1 MKVNDI
7 NSNKLESRK
16 FYSEEELAELFGIGK
31 KETPVKQSDAF
42 KVLQNIEM
50 RKSGTH
56 PVKFSDGYTV
66 DIDPIIAKKI
76 NAWVAKRDKKDQAG
90 AEGLVRS
97 WEGFQKIAKVL
108 GIQDKLPV
116 PRTVEDTNESEKR
129 WKQTSMSPAEAEK
142 EYGKENVKVKKGA
155 LRNGDD
161 MVEVFVEDTNEEL
174 NAILSLAGVSTMT
187 PVQAIVAESKE
198 EVTEMNKY
206 GISAVH
212 KGGKFY
218 AFRHGKMVGGPFD
231 TMQELQDFQLKSIEN
246 ESYDMTPGGQVEYEF
261 TKADFLAN
269 EDENMHT
276 ENAMEL
282 VAKFGTEEE
291 IKRMEMIMT
300 AHNTRGHI
308 EPAEQEER
316 DSYIRKYYP
325 MLEDTVEEVASPEEQ
340 AQPSS
345 VAMDTLRLIVTNKQ
359 NMPVKFA
366 DGQMKVDLYTASAIT
381 QVYDKVNDANKQ
393 KMLNMLGTKEGMV
406 KLTNLVFGM
415 LNKKESIG
423 EGLEQDLV
431 DMYKG
436 DGEAGLADYI
446 ITHLGVDE
454 KQFEKEFE
462 KAGNA
467 MKFIKNFV
475 AKQNEG
481 KSPHKK
487 GTAKYKKHMAAMH
500 AESLEISEDAYNR
513 IEAFRDS
520 RLQELSSTES
530 DEVKGI
536 LEDFEKDE
544 VKIILDKHDVKSID
558 DIELGSE
565 VYEEL
570 FAYYMDSGE
579 MPYGVMK
586 ARTGMPDEWIADRL
600 DDLGLLEQNIESN
613 NVFNNL
619 QDVKRTSEG
628 EENMAQAKAMRG
640 SQFTDK
646 QIKMA
651 FGILNDPKFKGG
663 NYSGAVEVINKVAP
677 GLADHPSVANALKRA
692 NEACGAEHSPK
703 KKKMEGR
710 NDGPRSECCDAP
722 LDNYQNELGICSD
735 CGEHAGA
742 HNVDESV
749 DINTGKPVPKTNFM
763 GVNVRSK
770 EDRIRDKKTQIELAK
785 RNAPK
790 SGLKAKDVPQLEKE
804 LADLK
809 NEGYARLPDMPE
821 KYVAR
826 DGLEGPIMTRSGKV
840 VYYDNVEGKYYDPDT
855 DMYLT
860 YDEWKAYD
868 FIGWQL
874 PIKQEDEVMEEKLTV
889 TMADMKLNT
898 KAYQNL
904 LKGDEKYIADKELMK
919 HILAN
924 GGREKLAA
932 SCNYESAELDR
943 LKHLSGL

>member
-16 FYSEEELAELFGIGK
+16 FYSEEELVELFGIGGSK
-31 KETPVKQSDAF
+31 PSTVKQSDAF
-42 KVLQNIEM
+42 KVLQNIEA

-97 WEGFQKIAKVL
+97 WEGFQKIAKLL

-246 ESYDMTPGGQVEYEF
+246 ESYDMTPGGQVEYDF

-282 VAKFGTEEE
+282 VVKFGTEEE

-325 MLEDTVEEVASPEEQ
+325 MLEDSVQHDITTGKPVPKTVMGVNVRSKEDKIKDKKDQIALAKRNAPKSGLTTKDVPKLEKELADLMKEDVVDEVASPEEQ

-423 EGLEQDLV
+423 EGLEKDLV

-467 MKFIKNFV
+467 MQFIKNFV

-520 RLQELSSTES
+520 RLQELSSTEA

-544 VKIILDKHDVKSID
+544 VKVILDKHDVKSIE

-586 ARTGMPDEWIADRL
+586 ARDGMPDEWIADRL

-619 QDVKRTSEG
+619 QNVKRAS
-628 EENMAQAKAMRG
+628 
-640 SQFTDK
+640 
-646 QIKMA
+646 
-651 FGILNDPKFKGG
+651 
-663 NYSGAVEVINKVAP
+663 
-677 GLADHPSVANALKRA
+677 
-692 NEACGAEHSPK
+692 EACGAEHSPK
-703 KKKMEGR
+703 KKK
-710 NDGPRSECCDAP
+710 
-722 LDNYQNELGICSD
+722 
-735 CGEHAGA
+735 
-742 HNVDESV
+742 
-749 DINTGKPVPKTNFM
+749 T
-763 GVNVRSK
+763 
-770 EDRIRDKKTQIELAK
+770 
-785 RNAPK
+785 
-790 SGLKAKDVPQLEKE
+790 
-804 LADLK
+804 
-809 NEGYARLPDMPE
+809 EGYAVLPPMPE

-860 YDEWKAYD
+860 YDEWKAFD
-868 FIGWQL
+868 PEL
-874 PIKQEDEVMEEKLTV
+874 PIKQEDEVMEKMTV

-904 LKGDEKYIADKELMK
+904 LQGDDKYVADKELMK

>member
-16 FYSEEELAELFGIGK
+16 FYSEEELVELFGIGGSK
-31 KETPVKQSDAF
+31 PAPVKQSDAF
-42 KVLQNIEM
+42 KVLQNIEA

-66 DIDPIIAKKI
+66 DIDPIIAKKV

-116 PRTVEDTNESEKR
+116 PRT
-129 WKQTSMSPAEAEK
+129 
-142 EYGKENVKVKKGA
+142 
-155 LRNGDD
+155 
-161 MVEVFVEDTNEEL
+161 VEDTNEEL

-282 VAKFGTEEE
+282 VVKFGTEEE

-325 MLEDTVEEVASPEEQ
+325 MLEDVNETELDITTGKPVPKTVMGVNVRSKEDKIKDKKDQIALAKRNAPKSGLTQKDVPQLEKELAKMQEVASPEEQ
-340 AQPSS
+340 EKPSS

-415 LNKKESIG
+415 LNKQESIS

-436 DGEAGLADYI
+436 DGEAGLADYVI
-446 ITHLGVDE
+446 NHLGMTE
-454 KQFEKEFE
+454 KRFEKEFE

-467 MKFIKNFV
+467 MKFIKNYVMKTNFPQ
-475 AKQNEG
+475 AKIN
-481 KSPHKK
+481 
-487 GTAKYKKHMAAMH
+487 

-520 RLQELSSTES
+520 RLQELSSTEA

-536 LEDFEKDE
+536 LEAFEADE
-544 VKIILDKHDVKSID
+544 VKVILDKHDVKSID

-586 ARTGMPDEWIADRL
+586 ARDGMPDEWIADRL

-619 QDVKRTSEG
+619 QSVKRAS
-628 EENMAQAKAMRG
+628 
-640 SQFTDK
+640 
-646 QIKMA
+646 
-651 FGILNDPKFKGG
+651 
-663 NYSGAVEVINKVAP
+663 
-677 GLADHPSVANALKRA
+677 
-692 NEACGAEHSPK
+692 EACGAEHSPK
-703 KKKMEGR
+703 KKK
-710 NDGPRSECCDAP
+710 
-722 LDNYQNELGICSD
+722 
-735 CGEHAGA
+735 
-742 HNVDESV
+742 
-749 DINTGKPVPKTNFM
+749 T
-763 GVNVRSK
+763 
-770 EDRIRDKKTQIELAK
+770 
-785 RNAPK
+785 
-790 SGLKAKDVPQLEKE
+790 
-804 LADLK
+804 
-809 NEGYARLPDMPE
+809 EGYAVLPPMPE

-860 YDEWKAYD
+860 YDEWKAFD
-868 FIGWQL
+868 PEL
-874 PIKQEDEVMEEKLTV
+874 PIKQEDEVMEKMTV
-889 TMADMKLNT
+889 TMADMKANT

-904 LKGDEKYIADKELMK
+904 LQGDDKYVADKELMK

-932 SCNYESAELDR
+932 SCNYESAEIER

>member
-1 MKVNDI
+1 
-7 NSNKLESRK
+7 
-16 FYSEEELAELFGIGK
+16 
-31 KETPVKQSDAF
+31 
-42 KVLQNIEM
+42 
-50 RKSGTH
+50 
-56 PVKFSDGYTV
+56 
-66 DIDPIIAKKI
+66 
-76 NAWVAKRDKKDQAG
+76 
-90 AEGLVRS
+90 
-97 WEGFQKIAKVL
+97 
-108 GIQDKLPV
+108 
-116 PRTVEDTNESEKR
+116 
-129 WKQTSMSPAEAEK
+129 
-142 EYGKENVKVKKGA
+142 
-155 LRNGDD
+155 
-161 MVEVFVEDTNEEL
+161 
-174 NAILSLAGVSTMT
+174 
-187 PVQAIVAESKE
+187 
-198 EVTEMNKY
+198 
-206 GISAVH
+206 
-212 KGGKFY
+212 
-218 AFRHGKMVGGPFD
+218 MVGGPFD

-282 VAKFGTEEE
+282 VVKFGTEEE

-340 AQPSS
+340 GQPSS

-423 EGLEQDLV
+423 EGLEKDLV

-436 DGEAGLADYI
+436 DGEAGLADYVI
-446 ITHLGVDE
+446 NHLGMTE
-454 KQFEKEFE
+454 KRFEEEFE
-462 KAGNA
+462 KAGSA
-467 MKFIKNFV
+467 MQFIKNYVTKKHFPQ
-475 AKQNEG
+475 AKTSEG

-520 RLQELSSTES
+520 RLQELSSTEA

-544 VKIILDKHDVKSID
+544 VEAILNKHNITSIE
-558 DIELGSE
+558 DIELGSD

-586 ARTGMPDEWIADRL
+586 ARDGMPDEWIADRL

-619 QDVKRTSEG
+619 QNVKRASEG

-703 KKKMEGR
+703 KKK
-710 NDGPRSECCDAP
+710 
-722 LDNYQNELGICSD
+722 
-735 CGEHAGA
+735 
-742 HNVDESV
+742 
-749 DINTGKPVPKTNFM
+749 T
-763 GVNVRSK
+763 
-770 EDRIRDKKTQIELAK
+770 
-785 RNAPK
+785 
-790 SGLKAKDVPQLEKE
+790 
-804 LADLK
+804 
-809 NEGYARLPDMPE
+809 EGYAVLPPMPE

-860 YDEWKAYD
+860 YDEWKAFD
-868 FIGWQL
+868 PEL
-874 PIKQEDEVMEEKLTV
+874 PIKQEDNAMEKMTV
-889 TMADMKLNT
+889 TMADMKANT

-904 LKGDEKYIADKELMK
+904 LQGDDKYVADKELMK

>member
-16 FYSEEELAELFGIGK
+16 FYSEEELVELFGIGGSK
-31 KETPVKQSDAF
+31 PSTVKQSDAF
-42 KVLQNIEM
+42 KVLQNIEA

-66 DIDPIIAKKI
+66 DIDPIIAKKV
-76 NAWVAKRDKKDQAG
+76 NAWIAKRDKKDQAG

-116 PRTVEDTNESEKR
+116 PKT
-129 WKQTSMSPAEAEK
+129 
-142 EYGKENVKVKKGA
+142 
-155 LRNGDD
+155 
-161 MVEVFVEDTNEEL
+161 VEDTNEEL

-282 VAKFGTEEE
+282 VVKFGTEEE

-340 AQPSS
+340 GQPSS

-423 EGLEQDLV
+423 EGLEKDLV

-436 DGEAGLADYI
+436 DGEAGLADYVI
-446 ITHLGVDE
+446 NHLGMTE
-454 KQFEKEFE
+454 KRFEEEFE
-462 KAGNA
+462 KAGSA
-467 MKFIKNFV
+467 MQFIKNYVTKKHFPQ
-475 AKQNEG
+475 AKTSEG

-520 RLQELSSTES
+520 RLQELSSTEA

-544 VKIILDKHDVKSID
+544 VKVILDKHDVKSID

-586 ARTGMPDEWIADRL
+586 ARDGMPDEWIADRL

-619 QDVKRTSEG
+619 QNVKRAS
-628 EENMAQAKAMRG
+628 
-640 SQFTDK
+640 
-646 QIKMA
+646 
-651 FGILNDPKFKGG
+651 
-663 NYSGAVEVINKVAP
+663 
-677 GLADHPSVANALKRA
+677 
-692 NEACGAEHSPK
+692 EACGAEHSPK
-703 KKKMEGR
+703 KKK
-710 NDGPRSECCDAP
+710 
-722 LDNYQNELGICSD
+722 
-735 CGEHAGA
+735 
-742 HNVDESV
+742 
-749 DINTGKPVPKTNFM
+749 T
-763 GVNVRSK
+763 
-770 EDRIRDKKTQIELAK
+770 
-785 RNAPK
+785 
-790 SGLKAKDVPQLEKE
+790 
-804 LADLK
+804 
-809 NEGYARLPDMPE
+809 EGYAVLPPMPE

-860 YDEWKAYD
+860 YDEWKAFD
-868 FIGWQL
+868 PEL
-874 PIKQEDEVMEEKLTV
+874 PIKQEDEVMEKMTV
-889 TMADMKLNT
+889 TMADMKANT

-904 LKGDEKYIADKELMK
+904 LQGDDKYVADKELMK

>member
-31 KETPVKQSDAF
+31 KETPIKQSDAF

-66 DIDPIIAKKI
+66 DIDPIIAKKV
-76 NAWVAKRDKKDQAG
+76 NAWVSKRDKKDQAG

-108 GIQDKLPV
+108 GILDKLPV
-116 PRTVEDTNESEKR
+116 P
-129 WKQTSMSPAEAEK
+129 
-142 EYGKENVKVKKGA
+142 KVA
-155 LRNGDD
+155 
-161 MVEVFVEDTNEEL
+161 EDTNEEL
-174 NAILSLAGVSTMT
+174 NDILSLAGVSTMT

-316 DSYIRKYYP
+316 DSYVRKYYP

-423 EGLEQDLV
+423 EGLEKDLV

-436 DGEAGLADYI
+436 DGEAGLADYVI
-446 ITHLGVDE
+446 NHLGMTE
-454 KQFEKEFE
+454 KRFEEEFE
-462 KAGNA
+462 KAGSA
-467 MKFIKNFV
+467 MQFIKNYVTKKHFPQ
-475 AKQNEG
+475 AKTSEG

-520 RLQELSSTES
+520 RLPEVDSMTES
-530 DEVKGI
+530 SIMDPETKQMI
-536 LEDFEKDE
+536 PEKDY
-544 VKIILDKHDVKSID
+544 VMKYVMSKHPEETKKLLQSGDLM
-558 DIELGSE
+558 DIYGGDLYNALFDYFSE
-565 VYEEL
+565 
-570 FAYYMDSGE
+570 E
-579 MPYGVMK
+579 MPYGTQKGRDGDPVEYMNDELDMM
-586 ARTGMPDEWIADRL
+586 GMFEENPTSKFDMYNKKPA
-600 DDLGLLEQNIESN
+600 ESVGN

-619 QDVKRTSEG
+619 QDVKRASEG

-703 KKKMEGR
+703 KKK
-710 NDGPRSECCDAP
+710 
-722 LDNYQNELGICSD
+722 
-735 CGEHAGA
+735 
-742 HNVDESV
+742 
-749 DINTGKPVPKTNFM
+749 T
-763 GVNVRSK
+763 
-770 EDRIRDKKTQIELAK
+770 
-785 RNAPK
+785 
-790 SGLKAKDVPQLEKE
+790 
-804 LADLK
+804 
-809 NEGYARLPDMPE
+809 EGYAVLPPMPE

-860 YDEWKAYD
+860 YDEWKAFD
-868 FIGWQL
+868 PEL
-874 PIKQEDEVMEEKLTV
+874 PIKQEDEVMEKMTV

-904 LKGDEKYIADKELMK
+904 LQGDDKYVADKELMK

-932 SCNYESAELDR
+932 SYNYESAELDR

>member
-16 FYSEEELAELFGIGK
+16 FYSEEELVELFGIGK
-31 KETPVKQSDAF
+31 KETPIKQSDAF
-42 KVLQNIEM
+42 KVLQNIEA

-116 PRTVEDTNESEKR
+116 PRTVEDTNE
-129 WKQTSMSPAEAEK
+129 
-142 EYGKENVKVKKGA
+142 
-155 LRNGDD
+155 
-161 MVEVFVEDTNEEL
+161 EL
-174 NAILSLAGVSTMT
+174 NDILSLAGVSTMT

-198 EVTEMNKY
+198 EVQEMNKY

-231 TMQELQDFQLKSIEN
+231 TIQDLQDFQLKSIEN
-246 ESYDMTPGGQVEYEF
+246 ESYDMTPGGQIEYDF

-282 VAKFGTEEE
+282 VVKFGTEQE

-340 AQPSS
+340 GQPSS

-423 EGLEQDLV
+423 EGLEKDLV

-436 DGEAGLADYI
+436 DGEAGLADYVI
-446 ITHLGVDE
+446 NHLGMTE
-454 KQFEKEFE
+454 KRFEEEFE
-462 KAGNA
+462 KAGSA
-467 MKFIKNFV
+467 MQFIKNYVTKKHFPQ
-475 AKQNEG
+475 AKTSEG

-520 RLQELSSTES
+520 RLQELSSTEA

-544 VKIILDKHDVKSID
+544 VEAILNKHNITSIE
-558 DIELGSE
+558 DIELGSD

-586 ARTGMPDEWIADRL
+586 ARDGMPDEWIADRL

-619 QDVKRTSEG
+619 QNVKRTSEG

-703 KKKMEGR
+703 KKK
-710 NDGPRSECCDAP
+710 
-722 LDNYQNELGICSD
+722 
-735 CGEHAGA
+735 
-742 HNVDESV
+742 
-749 DINTGKPVPKTNFM
+749 T
-763 GVNVRSK
+763 
-770 EDRIRDKKTQIELAK
+770 
-785 RNAPK
+785 
-790 SGLKAKDVPQLEKE
+790 
-804 LADLK
+804 
-809 NEGYARLPDMPE
+809 EGYAVLPPMPE

-860 YDEWKAYD
+860 YDEWKAFD
-868 FIGWQL
+868 PEL
-874 PIKQEDEVMEEKLTV
+874 PIKQEDEVMEKMTV
-889 TMADMKLNT
+889 TMADMKANT

-904 LKGDEKYIADKELMK
+904 LQGDDKYVADKELMK

>member
-1 MKVNDI
+1 
-7 NSNKLESRK
+7 
-16 FYSEEELAELFGIGK
+16 
-31 KETPVKQSDAF
+31 
-42 KVLQNIEM
+42 
-50 RKSGTH
+50 
-56 PVKFSDGYTV
+56 
-66 DIDPIIAKKI
+66 
-76 NAWVAKRDKKDQAG
+76 
-90 AEGLVRS
+90 
-97 WEGFQKIAKVL
+97 
-108 GIQDKLPV
+108 
-116 PRTVEDTNESEKR
+116 
-129 WKQTSMSPAEAEK
+129 
-142 EYGKENVKVKKGA
+142 
-155 LRNGDD
+155 
-161 MVEVFVEDTNEEL
+161 
-174 NAILSLAGVSTMT
+174 MT

-282 VAKFGTEEE
+282 VVKFGTEEE

-340 AQPSS
+340 GQPSS

-423 EGLEQDLV
+423 EGLEKDLV

-436 DGEAGLADYI
+436 DGEAGLADYVI
-446 ITHLGVDE
+446 NHLGMTE
-454 KQFEKEFE
+454 KRFEEEFE
-462 KAGNA
+462 KAGSA
-467 MKFIKNFV
+467 MQFIKNYVTKKHFPQ
-475 AKQNEG
+475 AKTSEG

-520 RLQELSSTES
+520 RLQELSSTEA

-544 VKIILDKHDVKSID
+544 VKVILDKHDVKSID
-558 DIELGSE
+558 DIELSSE

-586 ARTGMPDEWIADRL
+586 ARDGMPDEWIADRL

-619 QDVKRTSEG
+619 QNVKRAS
-628 EENMAQAKAMRG
+628 
-640 SQFTDK
+640 
-646 QIKMA
+646 
-651 FGILNDPKFKGG
+651 
-663 NYSGAVEVINKVAP
+663 
-677 GLADHPSVANALKRA
+677 
-692 NEACGAEHSPK
+692 EACGAEHSPK
-703 KKKMEGR
+703 KKK
-710 NDGPRSECCDAP
+710 
-722 LDNYQNELGICSD
+722 
-735 CGEHAGA
+735 
-742 HNVDESV
+742 
-749 DINTGKPVPKTNFM
+749 T
-763 GVNVRSK
+763 
-770 EDRIRDKKTQIELAK
+770 
-785 RNAPK
+785 
-790 SGLKAKDVPQLEKE
+790 
-804 LADLK
+804 
-809 NEGYARLPDMPE
+809 EGYAVLPPMPE

-860 YDEWKAYD
+860 YDEWKAFD
-868 FIGWQL
+868 PEL
-874 PIKQEDEVMEEKLTV
+874 PIKQEDEVMEKMTV
-889 TMADMKLNT
+889 TMADMKANT

-904 LKGDEKYIADKELMK
+904 LQGDDKYVADKELMK

>member
-16 FYSEEELAELFGIGK
+16 FYSEEELVELFGIGGSK
-31 KETPVKQSDAF
+31 PSTVKQSDAF
-42 KVLQNIEM
+42 KVLQNIEA

-76 NAWVAKRDKKDQAG
+76 NAWIAKRDKKDQAG

-97 WEGFQKIAKVL
+97 WEGFQKIAKLL

-116 PRTVEDTNESEKR
+116 PRT
-129 WKQTSMSPAEAEK
+129 
-142 EYGKENVKVKKGA
+142 
-155 LRNGDD
+155 
-161 MVEVFVEDTNEEL
+161 VEDTNEEL

-282 VAKFGTEEE
+282 VVKFGTEEE

-340 AQPSS
+340 GQPSS

-415 LNKKESIG
+415 LNKKESIS
-423 EGLEQDLV
+423 EGLEKDLV

-436 DGEAGLADYI
+436 DGEAGLADYVI
-446 ITHLGVDE
+446 NHLGMTE
-454 KQFEKEFE
+454 KRFEEEFE
-462 KAGNA
+462 KAGSA
-467 MKFIKNFV
+467 MQFIKNYVTKKHFPQ
-475 AKQNEG
+475 AKTSEG

-520 RLQELSSTES
+520 RLQELSSTEA

-544 VKIILDKHDVKSID
+544 VEAILNKHNITSIE
-558 DIELGSE
+558 DIELGSD

-586 ARTGMPDEWIADRL
+586 ARDGMPDEWIADRL

-619 QDVKRTSEG
+619 QNVKRASEG

-651 FGILNDPKFKGG
+651 FGILNDPTFKGG

-703 KKKMEGR
+703 KKK
-710 NDGPRSECCDAP
+710 
-722 LDNYQNELGICSD
+722 
-735 CGEHAGA
+735 
-742 HNVDESV
+742 
-749 DINTGKPVPKTNFM
+749 T
-763 GVNVRSK
+763 
-770 EDRIRDKKTQIELAK
+770 
-785 RNAPK
+785 
-790 SGLKAKDVPQLEKE
+790 
-804 LADLK
+804 
-809 NEGYARLPDMPE
+809 EGYAVLPPMPE

-860 YDEWKAYD
+860 YDEWKAFD
-868 FIGWQL
+868 PEL
-874 PIKQEDEVMEEKLTV
+874 PIKQEDEVMEKMTV
-889 TMADMKLNT
+889 TMADMKANT

-904 LKGDEKYIADKELMK
+904 LQGDDKYVADKELMK

>member
-16 FYSEEELAELFGIGK
+16 FYSEEELVELFGIGGSK
-31 KETPVKQSDAF
+31 PSTVKQSDAF
-42 KVLQNIEM
+42 KVLQNIEA

-76 NAWVAKRDKKDQAG
+76 NAWIAKRDKKDQAG

-97 WEGFQKIAKVL
+97 WEGFQKIAKLL

-116 PRTVEDTNESEKR
+116 PRT
-129 WKQTSMSPAEAEK
+129 
-142 EYGKENVKVKKGA
+142 
-155 LRNGDD
+155 
-161 MVEVFVEDTNEEL
+161 VEDTNEEL

-282 VAKFGTEEE
+282 VVKFGTEEE

-340 AQPSS
+340 GQPSS

-423 EGLEQDLV
+423 EGLEKDLV

-436 DGEAGLADYI
+436 DGEAGLADYVI
-446 ITHLGVDE
+446 NHLGMTE
-454 KQFEKEFE
+454 KRFEEEFE
-462 KAGNA
+462 KAGSA
-467 MKFIKNFV
+467 MQFIKNYVTKKHFPQ
-475 AKQNEG
+475 AKTSEG

-520 RLQELSSTES
+520 RLQELSSTEA

-544 VKIILDKHDVKSID
+544 VEAILNKHNITSIE
-558 DIELGSE
+558 DIELGSD

-586 ARTGMPDEWIADRL
+586 ARDGMPDEWIADRL

-619 QDVKRTSEG
+619 QNVKRASEG

-703 KKKMEGR
+703 KKK
-710 NDGPRSECCDAP
+710 
-722 LDNYQNELGICSD
+722 
-735 CGEHAGA
+735 
-742 HNVDESV
+742 
-749 DINTGKPVPKTNFM
+749 T
-763 GVNVRSK
+763 
-770 EDRIRDKKTQIELAK
+770 
-785 RNAPK
+785 
-790 SGLKAKDVPQLEKE
+790 
-804 LADLK
+804 
-809 NEGYARLPDMPE
+809 EGYAVLPPMPE

-860 YDEWKAYD
+860 YDEWKAFD
-868 FIGWQL
+868 PEL
-874 PIKQEDEVMEEKLTV
+874 PIKQEDNAMEKMTV
-889 TMADMKLNT
+889 TMADMKANT

-904 LKGDEKYIADKELMK
+904 LQGDDKYVADKELMK

>member
-16 FYSEEELAELFGIGK
+16 FYSEEELVELFGIGGSK
-31 KETPVKQSDAF
+31 PAPVKQSDAF
-42 KVLQNIEM
+42 KVLQNIEA

-66 DIDPIIAKKI
+66 DIDPIIAKKV

-116 PRTVEDTNESEKR
+116 PRT
-129 WKQTSMSPAEAEK
+129 
-142 EYGKENVKVKKGA
+142 
-155 LRNGDD
+155 
-161 MVEVFVEDTNEEL
+161 VEDTNEEL

-282 VAKFGTEEE
+282 VVKFGTEEE

-325 MLEDTVEEVASPEEQ
+325 MLEDVNETELDITTGKPVPKTVMGVNVRSKEDKIKDKKDQIALAKRNAPKSGLTQKDVPQLEKELAKMQEVASPEEQ
-340 AQPSS
+340 EKPSS

-415 LNKKESIG
+415 LNKQESIS

-436 DGEAGLADYI
+436 DGEAGLADYVI
-446 ITHLGVDE
+446 NHLGMTE
-454 KQFEKEFE
+454 KRFEKEFE

-467 MKFIKNFV
+467 MKFIKNYVKKTNFPQ
-475 AKQNEG
+475 AKIN
-481 KSPHKK
+481 
-487 GTAKYKKHMAAMH
+487 

-520 RLQELSSTES
+520 RLQELSSTEA

-536 LEDFEKDE
+536 LEAFEADE
-544 VKIILDKHDVKSID
+544 VKVILDKHDVKSID

-586 ARTGMPDEWIADRL
+586 ARDGMPDEWIADRL

-619 QDVKRTSEG
+619 QSVKRAS
-628 EENMAQAKAMRG
+628 
-640 SQFTDK
+640 
-646 QIKMA
+646 
-651 FGILNDPKFKGG
+651 
-663 NYSGAVEVINKVAP
+663 
-677 GLADHPSVANALKRA
+677 
-692 NEACGAEHSPK
+692 EACGAEHSPK
-703 KKKMEGR
+703 KKK
-710 NDGPRSECCDAP
+710 
-722 LDNYQNELGICSD
+722 
-735 CGEHAGA
+735 
-742 HNVDESV
+742 
-749 DINTGKPVPKTNFM
+749 T
-763 GVNVRSK
+763 
-770 EDRIRDKKTQIELAK
+770 
-785 RNAPK
+785 
-790 SGLKAKDVPQLEKE
+790 
-804 LADLK
+804 
-809 NEGYARLPDMPE
+809 EGYAVLPPMPE

-860 YDEWKAYD
+860 YDEWKAFD
-868 FIGWQL
+868 PEL
-874 PIKQEDEVMEEKLTV
+874 PIKQEDEVMEKMTV
-889 TMADMKLNT
+889 TMADMKANT

-904 LKGDEKYIADKELMK
+904 LQGDDKYVADKELMK

-932 SCNYESAELDR
+932 SCNYESAEIER

>member
-16 FYSEEELAELFGIGK
+16 FYSEEELVELFGIGGSK
-31 KETPVKQSDAF
+31 PSTVKQSDAF
-42 KVLQNIEM
+42 KVLQNIEA

-66 DIDPIIAKKI
+66 DIDPIIAKKV
-76 NAWVAKRDKKDQAG
+76 NAWIAKRDKKDQAG

-116 PRTVEDTNESEKR
+116 PKT
-129 WKQTSMSPAEAEK
+129 
-142 EYGKENVKVKKGA
+142 
-155 LRNGDD
+155 
-161 MVEVFVEDTNEEL
+161 VEDTNEEL

-282 VAKFGTEEE
+282 VVKFGTEEE

-340 AQPSS
+340 GQPSS

-423 EGLEQDLV
+423 EGLEKDLV

-436 DGEAGLADYI
+436 DGEAGLADYVI
-446 ITHLGVDE
+446 NHLGMTE
-454 KQFEKEFE
+454 KRFEEEFE
-462 KAGNA
+462 KAGSA
-467 MKFIKNFV
+467 MQFIKNYVTKKHFPQ
-475 AKQNEG
+475 AKTSEG

-520 RLQELSSTES
+520 RLQELSSTEA

-544 VKIILDKHDVKSID
+544 VKVILDKHDVKSID

-586 ARTGMPDEWIADRL
+586 ARDGMPDEWIADRL

-619 QDVKRTSEG
+619 QSVKRAS
-628 EENMAQAKAMRG
+628 
-640 SQFTDK
+640 
-646 QIKMA
+646 
-651 FGILNDPKFKGG
+651 
-663 NYSGAVEVINKVAP
+663 
-677 GLADHPSVANALKRA
+677 
-692 NEACGAEHSPK
+692 EACGAEHSPK
-703 KKKMEGR
+703 KKK
-710 NDGPRSECCDAP
+710 
-722 LDNYQNELGICSD
+722 
-735 CGEHAGA
+735 
-742 HNVDESV
+742 
-749 DINTGKPVPKTNFM
+749 T
-763 GVNVRSK
+763 
-770 EDRIRDKKTQIELAK
+770 
-785 RNAPK
+785 
-790 SGLKAKDVPQLEKE
+790 
-804 LADLK
+804 
-809 NEGYARLPDMPE
+809 EGYAVLPPMPE

-860 YDEWKAYD
+860 YDEWKAFD
-868 FIGWQL
+868 PEL
-874 PIKQEDEVMEEKLTV
+874 PIKQEDEVMEKMTV
-889 TMADMKLNT
+889 TMADMKANT

-904 LKGDEKYIADKELMK
+904 LQGDDKYVADKELMK

>member
-16 FYSEEELAELFGIGK
+16 FYSEEELVELFGIGGSK
-31 KETPVKQSDAF
+31 PSTVKQSDAF
-42 KVLQNIEM
+42 KVLQNIEA

-76 NAWVAKRDKKDQAG
+76 NAWIAKRDKKDQAG

-97 WEGFQKIAKVL
+97 WEGFQKIAKLL

-116 PRTVEDTNESEKR
+116 PRT
-129 WKQTSMSPAEAEK
+129 
-142 EYGKENVKVKKGA
+142 
-155 LRNGDD
+155 
-161 MVEVFVEDTNEEL
+161 VEDTNEEL

-282 VAKFGTEEE
+282 VVKFGTEEE

-340 AQPSS
+340 GQPSS

-423 EGLEQDLV
+423 EGLEKDLV

-436 DGEAGLADYI
+436 DGEAGLADYVI
-446 ITHLGVDE
+446 NHLGMTE
-454 KQFEKEFE
+454 KRFEEEFE
-462 KAGNA
+462 KAGSA
-467 MKFIKNFV
+467 MQFIKNYVTKKHFPQ
-475 AKQNEG
+475 AKTSEG

-520 RLQELSSTES
+520 RLQELSSTEA

-544 VKIILDKHDVKSID
+544 VEAILNKHNITSIE
-558 DIELGSE
+558 DIELGSD

-586 ARTGMPDEWIADRL
+586 ARDGMPDEWIADRL

-619 QDVKRTSEG
+619 QNVKRASEG

-703 KKKMEGR
+703 KKK
-710 NDGPRSECCDAP
+710 
-722 LDNYQNELGICSD
+722 
-735 CGEHAGA
+735 
-742 HNVDESV
+742 
-749 DINTGKPVPKTNFM
+749 T
-763 GVNVRSK
+763 
-770 EDRIRDKKTQIELAK
+770 
-785 RNAPK
+785 
-790 SGLKAKDVPQLEKE
+790 
-804 LADLK
+804 
-809 NEGYARLPDMPE
+809 EGYAVLPPMPE

-860 YDEWKAYD
+860 YDEWKAFD
-868 FIGWQL
+868 PEL
-874 PIKQEDEVMEEKLTV
+874 PIKQEDEVMEKMTV
-889 TMADMKLNT
+889 TMADMKANT

-904 LKGDEKYIADKELMK
+904 LQGDDKYVADKELMK